1 MENNFQENAKLIIE
15 PLSEADLDW
24 VTKLEAETFSLPWS
38 REAFAEEIGHPDRL
52 FVVAKLCEEGGPD
65 PIGVGYSGMFLSFDE
80 GEITNV
86 AINPA
91 FRGKGFGQQM
101 LAAQMEMA
109 GQKGV
114 HSFTL
119 EVRVSNQNAIRLYEK
134 LGFQSVGVRRNFYEK
149 PTEDAMIMWKR

>member
-1 MENNFQENAKLIIE
+1 MENNFQENAKLIIK
-15 PLSEADLDW
+15 PLTEEDLDW
-24 VTKLEAETFSLPWS
+24 VTKLEDETFSLPWS

-52 FVVAKLCEEGGPD
+52 FVVVKLCKEGEE

-86 AINPA
+86 AVAPA
-91 FRGKGFGQQM
+91 FRGKGIAWQM
-101 LAAQMEMA
+101 LTAQMELA

-114 HSFTL
+114 KSFTL
-119 EVRVSNQNAIRLYEK
+119 EVRVSNAGAIHLYEK
-134 LGFQSVGVRRNFYEK
+134 LGFESVGIRRNFYEK